1 MATRIKSF
9 NLRNGV
15 QVDNDNFVVNSL
27 GLVGIGTTI
36 PTEILDVYGGNIKTE
51 QGVIANNLEVV
62 NSNVTGILTSNSLD
76 ITSQINIGITSIS
89 SGIITATTGV
99 VTYYGDG
106 GSLSNLPTS
115 QWLDVDVG
123 LGFTSIYA
131 QGFVGVG
138 TVDPR
143 YLFQVGGN
151 NNIGVFQNGV
161 GIDGDGNIRATGV
174 ITASQFSG
182 DGSLLTNVNAN
193 NISSGTISNS
203 SLPNDINVS
212 GIITAQ
218 TYFSGNL
225 VGIADTATDL
235 EPTSSITI
243 QGIKV
248 TGVSTADTLLNVNGS
263 ISVGTISP
271 NADIQVTRSGISSVR
286 LTSNGSFPSIITLG
300 RNQTSN
306 FTNNGQI
313 RYGNTDAVYSRST
326 EQSLDFINF
335 GTGNINFYNNS
346 GIVGPSGNYYWH
358 SGTSI
363 SRMILTSDGKLGI
376 GQNLETVN
384 LNNTLHVVGTSTVTS
399 NSYVGASLFVN
410 TNATV
415 GGNLSANQLNIP
427 NSYFSSTRVGIL
439 TSNASYSFQVGANPL
454 VSGGGVSIENDGF
467 VRIRN
472 DISTVRNINST
483 GIVTTSGLD
492 VNGSG
497 DFSDSISVASS
508 ITSDSSY
515 SNNFYGNGSNI
526 TDLNLDNVTNGSISG
541 SRINSDINI
550 VGIIT
555 ASKLDGSE
563 IKYDEMIIKS
573 GENPGIPTETTSL
586 SIFYK
591 TNTNELIFFVE
602 DPISGIVSTS
612 LSLS

>member
-27 GLVGIGTTI
+27 GLVRIGTTI

-212 GIITAQ
+212 GIITTQ

>member
-225 VGIADTATDL
+225 VGIADTATNL

-454 VSGGGVSIENDGF
+454 VSGGGVSIGNDGF

-541 SRINSDINI
+541 SRIDPDTSISMNTK
-550 VGIIT
+550 II
-555 ASKLDGSE
+555 ASSFSSGTGSVA
-563 IKYDEMIIKS
+563 I
-573 GENPGIPTETTSL
+573 
-586 SIFYK
+586 
-591 TNTNELIFFVE
+591 
-602 DPISGIVSTS
+602 STS
-612 LSLS
+612 DPGDGLRVYFTDPASGLSTSFRLY

>member
-225 VGIADTATDL
+225 VGIADTATNL

-376 GQNLETVN
+376 GQNLETVD

-410 TNATV
+410 TNATI

-439 TSNASYSFQVGANPL
+439 TSNASYSFQVGGNPL
-454 VSGGGVSIENDGF
+454 VSGGGVSISDDGF
-467 VRIRN
+467 IRIAN
-472 DISTVRNINST
+472 DISIVKNINST

-541 SRINSDINI
+541 SRIDPDTSISMNTK
-550 VGIIT
+550 II
-555 ASKLDGSE
+555 ASSFSSGTGSVA
-563 IKYDEMIIKS
+563 I
-573 GENPGIPTETTSL
+573 
-586 SIFYK
+586 
-591 TNTNELIFFVE
+591 
-602 DPISGIVSTS
+602 STS
-612 LSLS
+612 DPGDGLRVYFTDPASGLSTSFRLY